1 MEVAKTNVPASAK
14 EMVANASKT
23 AAEIAAQTAIPTK
36 HIYKA
41 LFSHSIPMSSFVFKD
56 GKTVTFRGGV
66 YGTDDERQI
75 RELRET
81 CMVNPLIIEIDPEGK
96 APLRTAED
104 IQREQARN
112 ILG

>member
-41 LFSHSIPMSSFVFKD
+41 LFSHSIPMSSFVFNNPKPLTTYACPFFSITSPPTF
-56 GKTVTFRGGV
+56 KFALVTAS
-66 YGTDDERQI
+66 YT
-75 RELRET
+75 
-81 CMVNPLIIEIDPEGK
+81 
-96 APLRTAED
+96 
-104 IQREQARN
+104 
-112 ILG
+112 